1 MDVVTGYKR
10 SYSVVVRK
18 LLNNEI
24 LSGYPK
30 IYPTAIDMANGYFV
44 LGGAQIP
51 VMTQNELQNLTQS
64 EYEARISLLKD
75 YVIQQEG
82 MNPFSNQFNEN
93 VVYDLEN
100 CVPQEITTTTT
111 EPILTT
117 TTTEEQTTTTT
128 TSENP
133 ATTTTT
139 EITSTTTTQAVTTTT
154 STTEIETTTT
164 TSNPNIICNGTILV
178 HDNYGSF
185 GSNDMCAKCA
195 IALTIFEGFDLY
207 TYAADGMLPSNG
219 LIFYQSLI
227 GCELFSPIATAPV
240 PNSTSVVGWIGGDKY
255 GLLLQN
261 PNGSVSDYQKCNDC
275 P

>member
-1 MDVVTGYKR
+1 MDIITGYKR

-18 LLNNEI
+18 LLNNDI
-24 LSGYPK
+24 LSGYPRV
-30 IYPTAIDMANGYFV
+30 YPTAIDLANGYFV

-51 VMTQNELQNLTQS
+51 IMTQNELQNLTQS
-64 EYEARISLLKD
+64 EYEARISLLKN

-82 MNPFSNQFNEN
+82 MNPFTNQFNEN
-93 VVYDLEN
+93 VVYDPDN
-100 CVPQEITTTTT
+100 CIQQEITTTTT
-111 EPILTT
+111 EPVLTT
-117 TTTEEQTTTTT
+117 TTTE
-128 TSENP
+128 
-133 ATTTTT
+133 
-139 EITSTTTTQAVTTTT
+139 ILSTTTTQAVTTTT

-227 GCELFSPIATAPV
+227 GCELFSPIATAPI